1 METFIST
8 VAYKDDFKTSCR
20 TGWGCGYVHIPKDHP
35 ILVELEEGWGNY
47 LSPKD
52 CPEEIT
58 FTQWD
63 KDNEYLMIGFD
74 TAHSYNND
82 SHDEA
87 YVTEQANAIKLLV
100 DAYTA
105 EDAKK
110 FAMDEISIYSLDSLK
125 ETNDDVNIHIIEER
139 ITELQTE
146 KFNLQQL
153 LDSCFDQMIGL

>member
-1 METFIST
+1 MKTFIST
-8 VAYKDDFKTSCR
+8 VAYAEDFKTGNK

-35 ILVELEEGWGNY
+35 ILVETLVSDGWGDY
-47 LSPKD
+47 LQPKD

-58 FTQWD
+58 LSRWD
-63 KDNEYLMIGFD
+63 KENEYYMIGFD

-87 YVTEQANAIKLLV
+87 YVTQQANAIKLLV

-110 FAMDEISIYSLDSLK
+110 FAMDEISRVTRLYSKYL
-125 ETNDDVNIHIIEER
+125 
-139 ITELQTE
+139 
-146 KFNLQQL
+146 
-153 LDSCFDQMIGL
+153 

>member
-8 VAYKDDFKTSCR
+8 VAYAEDFKTLGK

-35 ILVELEEGWGNY
+35 ILVETLVSDDWGDY
-47 LSPKD
+47 LQPKD

-58 FTQWD
+58 FSRWD
-63 KDNEYLMIGFD
+63 KENEYYMIGFD

-100 DAYTA
+100 DAYTP
-105 EDAKK
+105 EQAKK
-110 FAMDEISIYSLDSLK
+110 FAMDEISRVTRLYSKYL
-125 ETNDDVNIHIIEER
+125 
-139 ITELQTE
+139 
-146 KFNLQQL
+146 
-153 LDSCFDQMIGL
+153 

>member
-1 METFIST
+1 MKTFIST
-8 VAYKDDFKTSCR
+8 VAYTEDFKTRDR

-35 ILVELEEGWGNY
+35 IIVKILVDDGWGKY
-47 LSPKD
+47 LQPKD
-52 CPEEIT
+52 CPQEIT
-58 FTQWD
+58 FSSWTDD
-63 KDNEYLMIGFD
+63 KEHFIIGFD

-110 FAMDEISIYSLDSLK
+110 FAMDEISKVTRLYSKYL
-125 ETNDDVNIHIIEER
+125 
-139 ITELQTE
+139 
-146 KFNLQQL
+146 
-153 LDSCFDQMIGL
+153 